1 MSAISGSVLG
11 GAGSAT
17 AERLRAL
24 LAGRGVTVTDA
35 GAPAGKP
42 GALILNI
49 VEVPADAEA
58 GDDFADRVCA
68 CVTPSFEGMRTAM
81 TLLRPAGGC
90 VVNLVVGRTNDRG
103 DGFLPSAIRGGIANL
118 TRSVALHAGKSGYA
132 IRVNSLYLAPGSALE
147 AAADA
152 IGWLSGADAGFVTG
166 IELVIGPGDAT

>member
-17 AERLRAL
+17 AARLRAL
-24 LAGRGVTVTDA
+24 LTDRGVTVTEA
-35 GAPAGKP
+35 GAPAGAA

-49 VEVPADAEA
+49 VEIPVDAEA

-90 VVNLVVGRTNDRG
+90 VVNLVVDRG
-103 DGFLPSAIRGGIANL
+103 EDRSDGFLAAAIRGGIANL
-118 TRSVALHAGKSGYA
+118 TRSVALHAGKSGYD
-132 IRVNSLYLAPGSALE
+132 IRVNSLYLVSDAALG

-152 IGWLSGADAGFVTG
+152 IGWLSGEDAGFVTG
-166 IELVIGPGDAT
+166 VELVLGGEARA